1 MWPHM
6 GSDGWWMWW
15 MPLGWL
21 AGLAVLILLVWIVA
35 RAAGAGGFPSGGFA
49 GRVEDSPEQILKRRY
64 AKGEIDREEYERRLG
79 DIRR

>member
-6 GSDGWWMWW
+6 GSSGWWMWW
-15 MPLGWL
+15 MPFGWVL
-21 AGLAVLILLVWIVA
+21 GLAVLILLVWIIA
-35 RAAGAGGFPSGGFA
+35 RAAGGFPAGGFP

-64 AKGEIDREEYERRLG
+64 AKGEIDREEYERRLS